1 MKRLGLILALALA
14 APMAQ
19 AQGCARDPAA
29 AFNAALAVTIG
40 AVRGNDPQAL
50 LNQMSADGVSF
61 GPEGEVVSLAEL
73 RAQFTRRDGRY
84 CDLFACN
91 GAEGPLHRL
100 FVMGRIDR
108 SVDTKHGL
116 ASVFINANS
125 NDELD
130 LSYKLSPSCRWELNG
145 ISAP

>member
-1 MKRLGLILALALA
+1 MMRLALIMTLALTA
-14 APMAQ
+14 QTAQ
-19 AQGCARDPAA
+19 AQDCARDAA
-29 AFNAALAVTIG
+29 AGFDAALAVTLG
-40 AVRGNDPQAL
+40 AVRGDDPQAL

-61 GPEGEVVSLAEL
+61 GAEGGVTPLAEL
-73 RAQFTRRDGRY
+73 RAQFARRDGRY
-84 CDLFACN
+84 CDLFACH

-100 FVMGRIDR
+100 FVMGHIDK
-108 SVDTKHGL
+108 SVDTQHGL

-130 LSYKLSPSCRWELNG
+130 LSYKLSPTCRWELNG

>member
-1 MKRLGLILALALA
+1 MKRLGLILILALA

-29 AFNAALAVTIG
+29 GFDAALAVTLG
-40 AVRGNDPQAL
+40 AVRGDDPQAL
-50 LNQMSADGVSF
+50 LNQMSAEGVSF

-84 CDLFACN
+84 CDLFACR

-100 FVMGRIDR
+100 FVMGHIDK

-130 LSYKLSPSCRWELNG
+130 LSYKLNPSCRWELNG
-145 ISAP
+145 IAAP